1 MRLANNGEFMSII
14 NTDASSTIAD
24 MIGKGRNKGFM
35 THHLIRN
42 GYSGDPYSEANK
54 NADSAKVDNPRIAT
68 VLVSTPLTMKEFV
81 TLIYTRRKLSR
92 FLIAPYST
100 TKATHTEGTTQN
112 K

>member
-42 GYSGDPYSEANK
+42 GYSGDPY
-54 NADSAKVDNPRIAT
+54 
-68 VLVSTPLTMKEFV
+68 
-81 TLIYTRRKLSR
+81 
-92 FLIAPYST
+92 
-100 TKATHTEGTTQN
+100 
-112 K
+112 